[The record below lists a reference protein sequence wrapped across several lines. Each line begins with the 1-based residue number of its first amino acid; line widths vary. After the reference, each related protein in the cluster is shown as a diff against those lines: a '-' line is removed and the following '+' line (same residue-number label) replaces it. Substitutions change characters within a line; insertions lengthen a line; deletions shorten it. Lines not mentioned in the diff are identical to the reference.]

1 MIQEAVARQ
10 SNFEA
15 TRRSEL
21 LDGLRDTIPLIIG
34 AAPFGLIFGALAITS
49 GLSPAAT
56 MGMSL
61 FVFAGSA
68 QFIAAG
74 LVAAGTGV
82 AVIIATTFIVNVRHA
97 LYSATLAP
105 HVRELPHWW
114 LAPLGFWLTDETFA
128 VAVAR
133 YLRDDKSPWKHWYF
147 FGSALAMYLNWQLWT
162 FVGVRTGQAI
172 PNAADWGLD
181 FAMVVTFIGLL
192 VPFVRSRATLLA
204 VLLGAATAVALNPLP
219 HKLGLMAAA
228 LVGVAVGTVMEQR
241 N

>member
-1 MIQEAVARQ
+1 MIQEVVARQ

-49 GLSPAAT
+49 GLSTAAT
-56 MGMSL
+56 LGMSL

-74 LVAAGTGV
+74 LVAAGAGV
-82 AVIIATTFIVNVRHA
+82 AVIVAATFIINLRHA

-105 HVRELPHWW
+105 HVQHLPPWW
-114 LAPLGFWLTDETFA
+114 LIPLGAWLTDETFA
-128 VAVAR
+128 IAAAR
-133 YLRDDKSPWKHWYF
+133 YTRQDASPFKHWYYL
-147 FGSALAMYLNWQLWT
+147 GSALAMYVNWQLWT
-162 FVGVRTGQAI
+162 FVGLHLGQSI

-192 VPFVRSRATLLA
+192 VPFVRSRASLAA
-204 VLLGAATAVALNPLP
+204 VLAGAATAVVLNPLP

-228 LVGVAVGTVMEQR
+228 LVGVAVGVLMER
-241 N
+241 EI